1 MLRAHERDT
10 AKSEGYSH
18 PSRLC
23 RSIEGPQWDPQ
34 SPGRAGRV
42 RELTKSSRSK
52 FKIVWRQF
60 NADQFLGHQLVWKVR
75 SVQLGTGNKCL
86 CSVRSVQFIQFI
98 SRTLPA
104 LARIDLAGSV
114 RFRLGSVHRISNCLG
129 GAEEQF

>member
-1 MLRAHERDT
+1 MTETQRRAKGT
-10 AKSEGYSH
+10 ATPPGSAG
-18 PSRLC
+18 PL
-23 RSIEGPQWDPQ
+23 EGPQWDPQ

-60 NADQFLGHQLVWKVR
+60 NADQFIGHQLVWKVR